1 MWRGFR
7 PSTRLCR
14 PPASDWPQ
22 LMPSTAGTASWYV
35 RSTAPA
41 SLQAVPDAPTCAPPP
56 PAADD
61 TLYILRSS
69 ATHVPTEASL
79 PADEGSPSDRCLFLI
94 PHTALLAGTL
104 RRPPRRTRRLSVG
117 GCDPFCRSGYPSC
130 YNFEVVC
137 PAGQVQAPDSR
148 SISKSSLG
156 KRLLSGR
163 RGSLAISVRPA
174 SANA

>member
-14 PPASDWPQ
+14 PPASDWPPSQ
-22 LMPSTAGTASWYV
+22 PSTAGTASWYV

-61 TLYILRSS
+61 TLYILRFS
-69 ATHVPTEASL
+69 ATLVPTEASL
-79 PADEGSPSDRCLFLI
+79 PADEGSPSDRCPFLI

-104 RRPPRRTRRLSVG
+104 RRPPRRTGRLSVG
-117 GCDPFCRSGYPSC
+117 GCAPFCRSGYPSC
-130 YNFEVVC
+130 TT
-137 PAGQVQAPDSR
+137 SR
-148 SISKSSLG
+148 SYAPRG
-156 KRLLSGR
+156 RCRCPTPGLSR
-163 RGSLAISVRPA
+163 SPP
-174 SANA
+174 